1 MHPNADSLT
10 YHIKNSLVFMES
22 LPWTTYFFIIYIEN
36 FYLRLTFKWFIFKE
50 VKEIFDFLMNLRSCL
65 KELIANQE
73 ILGFVIDFIF
83 IFVNSLELC
92 SFLWSN

>member
-36 FYLRLTFKWFIFKE
+36 FYLRLTFK
-50 VKEIFDFLMNLRSCL
+50 
-65 KELIANQE
+65 
-73 ILGFVIDFIF
+73 
-83 IFVNSLELC
+83 
-92 SFLWSN
+92 